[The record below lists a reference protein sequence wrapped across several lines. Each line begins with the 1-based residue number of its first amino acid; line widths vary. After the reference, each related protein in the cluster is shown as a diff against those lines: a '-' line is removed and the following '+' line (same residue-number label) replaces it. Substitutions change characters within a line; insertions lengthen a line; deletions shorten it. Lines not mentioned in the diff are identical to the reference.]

1 MIAGQV
7 CWCSLQSSH
16 QYASPT
22 AIYINYDGTWLKWN
36 IERSWDSGRT
46 EHYMGRGDIGRIS
59 ALITSNNRAPFDA
72 LATGNGIHFKGKA
85 KYYDLIRENGKM
97 MQALK
102 D

>member
-1 MIAGQV
+1 
-7 CWCSLQSSH
+7 
-16 QYASPT
+16 
-22 AIYINYDGTWLKWN
+22 
-36 IERSWDSGRT
+36 
-46 EHYMGRGDIGRIS
+46 MGRGDIGRIS
-59 ALITSNNRAPFDA
+59 ALITSNDRAPFDA